1 MKLLVWIGI
10 AMMVVWGVL
19 WFGIKLAMG
28 AIHVLLVLGFVLFCW
43 GLLQRHRAPG
53 R

>member
-10 AMMVVWGVL
+10 AMMVCWGVL
-19 WFGIKLAMG
+19 WFGIELAIG
-28 AIHVLLVLGFVLFCW
+28 AIHLLLVLGFALFCW
-43 GLLQRHRAPG
+43 GLLQRHRAPA